1 MKELFNSI
9 TKKEWRFVAMMAI
22 IMIVITSLPYLVAY
36 LMTPADNVYD
46 GVHALSPGDIPV
58 YYSYINQV
66 KEGNFLVKDLFTAET
81 QDPGTFNVWWFSV
94 GILAKIFNLSVIS
107 AFQLSRLL
115 MIPVF
120 LFIAYLFISFFVR
133 ESVKR
138 KVAFI
143 FLLFSGG
150 LGFYFAA
157 GIDQLNIPDSVYYS
171 WPIDLWLTEALT
183 FNALYQ
189 SSHFIASLIFT
200 FLIFLFILLSFEKKN
215 LAYAVIGG
223 FLALIYFNFHPYYVP
238 VIFGVAGL
246 YLFIL
251 MLQERKI
258 LWEQTGYLLLV
269 FLISLPSVIY
279 HFWLVQNSPAIGQR
293 ALQNITEI
301 SPLIFVLIGYGFLWL
316 GLGLGLFFLLIN
328 KNLNN
333 RLMFLLVW
341 LTVNLLLIY
350 SSLPFHSRY
359 TQGIHFILVIFTVLG
374 LFSFWDYLK
383 IKLRPKFFNFWI
395 DNIFLWAVL
404 FLFLFGTSV
413 FYTLAR
419 DVYYF
424 IQKPAKVATSLY
436 LPDDVLAGI
445 SWLEKQPRPK
455 LILASALVSMFIPGF
470 SGQTVYVAHA
480 HETLFFYSKII
491 YLAYFFSD
499 DQNDDIKYQFL
510 KQQNIDYVFYSD
522 YEKKLGSFNPAE
534 KNYLRLVFDSPQAQ
548 VYQVVK

>member
-200 FLIFLFILLSFEKKN
+200 FLIFLFILLSFENKI

-359 TQGIHFILVIFTVLG
+359 TQGIHFILG
-374 LFSFWDYLK
+374 
-383 IKLRPKFFNFWI
+383 
-395 DNIFLWAVL
+395 AVL

-419 DVYYF
+419 DFYYF
-424 IQKPAKVATSLY
+424 IQKPAEVATSLY